1 MWTKWTNFDKLILMT
16 TFADNLALVRDRLGM
31 SQKAAATRMGI
42 SSSLVSKW
50 EKGERT
56 PDEAQLWELARIYG
70 VDPAFLREGARAVTF
85 QPRSMVARKSDEKQG
100 LGAALNDAAAQIHS
114 LHTVWEL
121 AREMPR
127 RLSLTLE
134 YSEPRLTEL
143 AAMVRRF
150 LGLNERVTYTELCQS
165 LAENSVQ
172 VFEWKLP
179 PKLSGL
185 SHQRDF
191 SVIFVNRDMPERVK
205 LFTVCHELAHLLF
218 HLRGEEDTAV
228 SLMATRNDPHEKEAN
243 RFAAELLM
251 PLSKVDDLI
260 RRQGT
265 KLRSKAGFL
274 AAVDHFGVSHG
285 AMFYRLVQRQVVSY
299 TEKARFFTEVP
310 RHETEREGARVS
322 GAGGRR
328 FEDQVPPRLLELAT
342 ALWLTGKASIGKVAA
357 WCTAGRTCVEK
368 HLSSVAEDGDE
379 AVNDVD
385 LGYAEVEGLE
395 A

>member
-1 MWTKWTNFDKLILMT
+1 MKPFS
-16 TFADNLALVRDRLGM
+16 DNLARVRERLGM

-56 PDEAQLWELARIYG
+56 PDETQLWELSRVYG
-70 VDPAFLREGARAVTF
+70 VDPAFLRDGARAVAF
-85 QPRSMVARKSDEKQG
+85 QPRSMMHRGADDKQG

-114 LHTVWEL
+114 LYSVWEL
-121 AREMPR
+121 SGQVPR
-127 RLSLTLE
+127 RLSLSLD
-134 YSEPRLTEL
+134 YSEPRLAEL
-143 AAMVRRF
+143 AATVRRF
-150 LGLNERVTYTELCQS
+150 LGLNERITYTELCQA
-165 LAENSVQ
+165 LAENSVL

-205 LFTVCHELAHLLF
+205 LFTLCHELAHLLF

-228 SLMATRNDPHEKEAN
+228 SVMATRNDPNEKQAN

-251 PLSKVDDLI
+251 PMAKLDELVT
-260 RRQGT
+260 RQGT
-265 KLRSKAGFL
+265 KLRTKAGFF

-285 AMFYRLVQRQVVSY
+285 AMFYRLVQRDVVSY
-299 TEKARFFTEVP
+299 TEKSRFFTEATRP
-310 RHETEREGARVS
+310 DAEPEGARVS
-322 GAGGRR
+322 ETKGIR
-328 FEDQVPPRLLELAT
+328 FEEQVPPQLLELVT
-342 ALWLTGKASIGKVAA
+342 ALWQSGKASIGKVAS
-357 WCTAGRTCVEK
+357 WCNAARSTVEK
-368 HLSSVAEDGDE
+368 FLASVAEEGGDS
-379 AVNDVD
+379 VDDWD
-385 LGYAEVEGLE
+385 LGFAEVEGLE